1 MFKLNNPNT
10 QFPQLYPKVERQ
22 DPTVKD
28 KGWDKVDGFTLRD
41 KIDFMPQKNLQEQV
55 CACESNLIFMCGAMS
70 MGKAQPYDS
79 KVLTPNGF
87 IDMGSLKV
95 GDTISDF
102 SGGKQK
108 VLAIYEQGEKD
119 VYRLTFDDGAQTEC
133 CKEHLW
139 LTTVKRYAN
148 GGKYSDYSI
157 KRFDEIKTLLDRGAR
172 IGVPFCSII
181 NFDCNYKLPIRPY
194 TLGAILGDG
203 CITYPYRQVLT
214 CNDEDIS
221 VKIKEEGYNVSKIN
235 GSNIAYNITG
245 KNIREEIDNLGLR
258 GKSASEKFIPAIYKY
273 ANVQDRI
280 ALIQGLF
287 DTDGTVDTR
296 GCISYGTTSLQLAL
310 DIQFIIRSLGGR
322 CKIREESN
330 NVYKHNGEIRDCK
343 DFYTLTINTP
353 INKHIFHLQRKVD
366 RVHNGYARGKRRH
379 RIMSYELVGKKQC
392 RCILVSNPD
401 HLYITDDFIVTHNTY
416 SMYLKQLYGIDKQS
430 YSGVMIS
437 VRLQDSKKGSSIFRD
452 AVEVLGNFADCEYN
466 SSDYPTFTWKQW
478 NSSVRLIHSNFNAD
492 NPNEWEEF
500 KDYAK
505 KVQASYIAIDEA
517 TEIKQFKM
525 FTYWFG
531 RNRDASGMTPQ
542 MVLSFNPEHTHWST
556 QMMKDGGYIGD
567 DWYIKPE
574 MIGKTRYFYIEKDT
588 PESIIWGD
596 SAEEVAEKANI
607 HLTEKDIE
615 VGATIHSIVK
625 SFTLFTGE
633 AADNKKLVAA
643 TKGQSLGNLHAVGGT
658 QRSIVKGA
666 YFGPVET
673 EELNVTRQMIHNL
686 WTNPINDDENM
697 YATLDVSGGEKGQ
710 DACPMIIWKGLN
722 IRTIKWFRAERDNQT
737 RGDYEYSN
745 QLVNWISSTLQEYG
759 VPIEHFAFDATGMGY
774 YLKGFAK
781 GYPVTFNKSAV
792 QEYDENGNPVTFEQ
806 YTNLRSQIIGK
817 TKALLEMGKISC
829 SLDKDTV
836 IKYGHKQLN
845 RRFIDILFDE
855 INIFVSTKKNH
866 KIYYRNKEEYKSKF
880 KSSPDLMDAI
890 CLRAVFEFDA
900 RPKKQPAPQIPENA
914 YDGLYRHYSGR
925 QKVVYV

>member
-1 MFKLNNPNT
+1 MFRLKNKDAK
-10 QFPQLYPKVERQ
+10 FPELYPKVERQ
-22 DPTVKD
+22 DPTAKD
-28 KGWDKVDGFTLRD
+28 KGWDKVGDWTLRD
-41 KIDFMPQKNLQEQV
+41 KIDFMPQKNLQERV

-70 MGKAQPYDS
+70 MGKAQPYDA

-87 IDMGSLKV
+87 VDMGSLKV
-95 GDTISDF
+95 GDTISGVD
-102 SGGKQK
+102 GGEQK
-108 VLAIYEQGEKD
+108 VLAIFEQGEKE
-119 VYRLTFDDGAQTEC
+119 VYSISFDDGAQTEC

-148 GGKYSDYSI
+148 GSRYSDFSI
-157 KRFDEIKTLLDRGAR
+157 RTFNEIKDLLDKGSRVGIPFCDIVRFDSNNE
-172 IGVPFCSII
+172 
-181 NFDCNYKLPIRPY
+181 LPISPY
-194 TLGAILGDG
+194 TLGALLGEG
-203 CITYPYRQVLT
+203 CVTYPYRQVLT
-214 CNDEDIS
+214 CNDDEIVNRIRRD
-221 VKIKEEGYNVSKIN
+221 GYNVDKIRGSKY
-235 GSNIAYNITG
+235 AYNVTG
-245 KNIREEIDNLGLR
+245 NEIRVKIDNLGLR
-258 GKSASEKFIPAIYKY
+258 GKCASEKFIPSIYKY

-280 ALIQGLF
+280 SLIQGLF

-310 DIQFIIRSLGGR
+310 DIQFVIRSLGGR
-322 CKIREESN
+322 CNIKKEIN
-330 NVYKHNGEIRDCK
+330 KTYKCNGEIRKCK
-343 DFYTLTINTP
+343 DFYTLIINTTINE
-353 INKHIFHLQRKVD
+353 HVFQLQRKID
-366 RVHNGYARGKRRH
+366 RVHRNYARGKRRH
-379 RIMSYELVGKKQC
+379 RIMSYRLVGKKQC

-416 SMYLKQLYGIDKQS
+416 AMYLKQLYGIDKQS

-452 AVEVLGNFADCEYN
+452 AVEVLGNFAGCEYN

-542 MVLSFNPEHTHWST
+542 MILSFNPEHTHWST
-556 QMMKDGGYIGD
+556 QMMKDAGYIGD

-574 MIGKTRYFYIEKDT
+574 MIGKTRYFYIKEDS

-596 SAEEVAEKANI
+596 TAEEVAERADI

-666 YFGPVET
+666 YFGPVEN
-673 EELNVTRQMIHNL
+673 EELNVTRSMIHDL
-686 WTNPINDDENM
+686 FTNAINDDENM
-697 YATLDVSGGEKGQ
+697 YATLDVSGGG
-710 DACPMIIWKGLN
+710 DNSDNCPMIIWRGLRIIAIKMFKGNLRELVDW
-722 IRTIKWFRAERDNQT
+722 IDKVLK
-737 RGDYEYSN
+737 EYN
-745 QLVNWISSTLQEYG
+745 
-759 VPIEHFAFDATGMGY
+759 VPIENFAFDATGIGN
-774 YLKGFAK
+774 YLKAYSSGR
-781 GYPVTFNKSAV
+781 GVTANRSQI
-792 QEYDENGNPVTFEQ
+792 QEYDENGNPVTLEQ
-806 YTNLRSQIIGK
+806 YTNTRSQLIGK
-817 TKALLEMGKISC
+817 TKVLFETGKISC
-829 SLDKDTV
+829 ALDKDMT
-836 IKYGHKQLN
+836 IPYGKKNMQ
-845 RRFIDILFDE
+845 RRLIDILFDE
-855 INIFVSTKKNH
+855 INIFISTTRNR
-866 KIYYRNKEEYKSKF
+866 KIYYRHKDEYKAKF

-890 CLRAVFEFDA
+890 CLRAVFELDA
-900 RPKKQPAPQIPENA
+900 RPKKKPSPIIPDDA
-914 YDGLYRHYSGR
+914 YDGLYRRYDGR
-925 QKVVYV
+925 ARYICV

>member
-1 MFKLNNPNT
+1 MFRLKNPNT
-10 QFPQLYPKVERQ
+10 QFPQPYPKVERQ

-41 KIDFMPQKNLQEQV
+41 KMDFMPQKNLQEQV

-70 MGKAQPYDS
+70 MGKEQPYDA

-87 IDMGSLKV
+87 VNMGSLKV
-95 GDTISDF
+95 GDTICGANSTN
-102 SGGKQK
+102 QK
-108 VLAIYEQGEKD
+108 VLAIFEQGVKD
-119 VYRLTFDDGAQTEC
+119 VYKINLEDGTTTEC
-133 CKEHLW
+133 GLEHLW
-139 LTTVKRYAN
+139 RASIRKSN
-148 GGKYSDYSI
+148 NPFKEYSTYSFHQI
-157 KRFDEIKTLLDRGAR
+157 MEALDKGHN
-172 IGVPFCSII
+172 VCLPYCEPVQFNSVE
-181 NFDCNYKLPIRPY
+181 LPIGAY
-194 TLGAILGDG
+194 TLGAYLGDG
-203 CITYPYRQVLT
+203 HTPKRGNPQLSCHSDNV
-214 CNDEDIS
+214 DIIER
-221 VKIKEEGYNVSKIN
+221 IKSDGYEVSKIP
-235 GSNIAYNITG
+235 SHT
-245 KNIREEIDNLGLR
+245 IDYIISGRDINAHLKMLGLHQ
-258 GKSASEKFIPAIYKY
+258 KKCHEKFIPEIYKK
-273 ANVQDRI
+273 ASVEDRLNI
-280 ALIQGLF
+280 IQGLL
-287 DTDGTVDTR
+287 DTDGCVTNQGIVVFA
-296 GCISYGTTSLQLAL
+296 TSSITLANDL
-310 DIQFIIRSLGGR
+310 MWICRSLGGR
-322 CKIREESN
+322 CSMKAYTPKY
-330 NVYKHNGEIRDCK
+330 VYNGEKREGRISYHIR
-343 DFYTLTINTP
+343 INMPPQYKIVHTHKKAERYKS
-353 INKHIFHLQRKVD
+353 KHFQ
-366 RVHNGYARGKRRH
+366 RRH
-379 RIMSYELVGKKQC
+379 SVVSYELVGKKQC

-792 QEYDENGNPVTFEQ
+792 QEYDEHGNPVTFEQ

-900 RPKKQPAPQIPENA
+900 RPKKQPAPQIPDNA